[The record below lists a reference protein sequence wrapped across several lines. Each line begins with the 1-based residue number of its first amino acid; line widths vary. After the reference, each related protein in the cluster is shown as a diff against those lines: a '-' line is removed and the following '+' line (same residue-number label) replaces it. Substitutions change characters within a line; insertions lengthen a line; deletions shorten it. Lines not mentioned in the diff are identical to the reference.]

1 MAKLGFKEINQQN
14 WLESDEAIKGFVKI
28 SPAGK
33 PQSMSGED
41 WLRPILAPKLL
52 EAVPQ
57 DVQALFEV
65 TRGALVYGYFFYPL
79 YTLAAQ
85 QLFRVAEAAVSQKC
99 KALGAPSS
107 KKKFA
112 EKIGWLVNK
121 GVIPEADIPVW
132 DAVRELRNSA
142 SHPERLSIITPGMA
156 IGSMEQVTGKIN
168 ALFNRA

>member
-1 MAKLGFKEINQQN
+1 MTKFGLKEINQQN
-14 WLESDEAIKGFVKI
+14 WLEPDEAIKGFVRI

-41 WLRPILAPKLL
+41 WLQPILTPKLL

-65 TRGALVYGYFFYPL
+65 ARGALLYGYFFYPL
-79 YTLAAQ
+79 YTLAAE
-85 QLFRVAEAAVSQKC
+85 QLFRVAEAAVSHKC
-99 KALGAPSS
+99 KAFGAPNS

-112 EKIGWLVNK
+112 EKIRWL
-121 GVIPEADIPVW
+121 ADIGIIPKTDIPTW
-132 DAVRELRNSA
+132 NAIRELRNIA
-142 SHPERLSIITPGMA
+142 SHPERQSIITPGNA
-156 IGSMEQVTGKIN
+156 IGSLERATEIIN